1 MAFQIGKYIKFALS
15 SDRTPELN
23 AIVGERIYPVVVP
36 DDDLNN
42 APYIW
47 YNVEETI
54 EEYCKDGRT
63 QDTDYVSVNVV
74 AKSYG
79 QLVEILGLVRQA
91 VCQSF
96 LDWNDTDNPPF
107 FIADCVMSAK
117 EEEFDPTDDTY
128 QRAIIFKIEN
138 R

>member
-42 APYIW
+42 
-47 YNVEETI
+47 

-79 QLVEILGLVRQA
+79 QLVEILELVRTA
-91 VCQSF
+91 ICRSY
-96 LDWNDTDNPPF
+96 LEWNDTDNTPF

-128 QRAIIFKIEN
+128 QRALIFKIEN

>member
-1 MAFQIGKYIKFALS
+1 MAFQIGKYIKFALLA
-15 SDRTPELN
+15 DRNPELN

-47 YNVEETI
+47 YAVEETT
-54 EEYCKDGRT
+54 EEYCKDGLT
-63 QDTDYVSVNVV
+63 QDTDYISVNVV
-74 AKSYG
+74 AKSYE
-79 QLVEILGLVRQA
+79 QLIDMLELVRKA
-91 VCQSF
+91 VCQSY
-96 LDWNDTDNPPF
+96 LEWNDTDNPPF
-107 FIADCVMSAK
+107 CVFNCIMSAK

>member
-36 DDDLNN
+36 DSDLNN

-47 YNVEETI
+47 YCVEETT
-54 EEYCKDGRT
+54 EEYCKDGRV
-63 QDTDYVSVNVV
+63 QDVDFVSVNVV

-79 QLVEILGLVRQA
+79 QLVEILELVRKA
-91 VCQSF
+91 VCQSY
-96 LDWNDTDNPPF
+96 LEWNDTDNPPF
-107 FIADCVMSAK
+107 CVYDCIMSAK

>member
-15 SDRTPELN
+15 SDRQPELN

-36 DDDLNN
+36 DSDLNN
-42 APYIW
+42 APYLW
-47 YNVEETI
+47 YCVEETT
-54 EEYCKDGRT
+54 EEYCKDGRV
-63 QDTDYVSVNVV
+63 QDVDFVSVNVV

-79 QLVEILGLVRQA
+79 QLIEILEQVRSA
-91 VCQSF
+91 ICRSY

-107 FIADCVMSAK
+107 CVYDCIMSAK

>member
-36 DDDLNN
+36 DSDLNN
-42 APYIW
+42 APYLW
-47 YNVEETI
+47 YCVEETT
-54 EEYCKDGRT
+54 EEYCKDGRV
-63 QDTDYVSVNVV
+63 QDVDFVSVNVV

-79 QLVEILGLVRQA
+79 QLVEILELVRKA
-91 VCQSF
+91 VCQSY
-96 LDWNDTDNPPF
+96 LEWNDTDNPPF
-107 FIADCVMSAK
+107 CVYDCIMSAK

>member
-47 YNVEETI
+47 YCVEETT

-63 QDTDYVSVNVV
+63 QDVDYVSVNVV

-79 QLVEILGLVRQA
+79 QLVEILELVRTA
-91 VCQSF
+91 VCQSY
-96 LDWNDTDNPPF
+96 LEWNDTDNPPF
-107 FIADCVMSAK
+107 CVYDCIMSAK
-117 EEEFDPTDDTY
+117 EEEFNPRCDTDD
-128 QRAIIFKIEN
+128 RAVVFKIEN